1 MGICCISICGAI
13 CFNSAL
19 SRTLE
24 ITLIVLDSIA
34 FVLYFLCLVIIKW
47 KELSKINV
55 VFFVFMFLMVVACLV
70 FSILIRLWRSKNL
83 IKTLKKNVGGNLA
96 LSGFIIVIVHFVL
109 CLIEEIVFTIGVLDA
124 NHPCLDLNKYPDY
137 NPYIYRRR
145 LKTKVDCSGKNSDY
159 YEYVISYGEF
169 VLAYFTFSYMEI
181 ALILDMIIW
190 NILRN
195 RIKLELDGPPQPPV
209 IQPNPMMD
217 PYGRAV
223 VVVQPGDVVMMGG
236 NQYQYNPYAQNQP
249 GVDVANVQYPPPGS
263 ASNEF
268 QVQEKIA

>member
-1 MGICCISICGAI
+1 
-13 CFNSAL
+13 
-19 SRTLE
+19 
-24 ITLIVLDSIA
+24 
-34 FVLYFLCLVIIKW
+34 
-47 KELSKINV
+47 
-55 VFFVFMFLMVVACLV
+55 MVVACLV

-109 CLIEEIVFTIGVLDA
+109 CLIEEIVFTIGVIDA
-124 NHPCLDLNKYPDY
+124 NHPCLDLDNNTY
-137 NPYIYRRR
+137 NPYC
-145 LKTKVDCSGKNSDY
+145 TGKNSNY

-181 ALILDMIIW
+181 AIILDMIIW

-209 IQPNPMMD
+209 IQQNPINPMMD

-236 NQYQYNPYAQNQP
+236 NQYQYNPYIQNQQ
-249 GVDVANVQYPPPGS
+249 NIPPVRPQEAGS
-263 ASNEF
+263 NDF
-268 QVQEKIA
+268 QIQDKFS

>member
-109 CLIEEIVFTIGVLDA
+109 CLIEEIVFTMGVIDA
-124 NHPCLDLNKYPDY
+124 NHPCLDLDNNTY
-137 NPYIYRRR
+137 NPLYIYGGSG
-145 LKTKVDCSGKNSDY
+145 LGKTRICNIIRGICFSLFYIFLYGNSFNIRYD
-159 YEYVISYGEF
+159 
-169 VLAYFTFSYMEI
+169 YMEYF
-181 ALILDMIIW
+181 
-190 NILRN
+190 
-195 RIKLELDGPPQPPV
+195 K
-209 IQPNPMMD
+209 
-217 PYGRAV
+217 
-223 VVVQPGDVVMMGG
+223 
-236 NQYQYNPYAQNQP
+236 
-249 GVDVANVQYPPPGS
+249 
-263 ASNEF
+263 
-268 QVQEKIA
+268 K

>member
-55 VFFVFMFLMVVACLV
+55 VFFVFMLLMVVACLV

-109 CLIEEIVFTIGVLDA
+109 CLIEEIVFTMGVIDA
-124 NHPCLDLNKYPDY
+124 NHPCLDLDNNTY
-137 NPYIYRRR
+137 NPYC
-145 LKTKVDCSGKNSDY
+145 TGKNSNY

-181 ALILDMIIW
+181 AIILDMIIW

-209 IQPNPMMD
+209 IQQNPINPMMD

-249 GVDVANVQYPPPGS
+249 GVDVAKVQYPPPGS

>member
-55 VFFVFMFLMVVACLV
+55 VFFVFMLLMVVACLV

-96 LSGFIIVIVHFVL
+96 LSGFIIVIIHFVL
-109 CLIEEIVFTIGVLDA
+109 CLIEEIVFTMGVIDA
-124 NHPCLDLNKYPDY
+124 NHPCLDLDNNTY
-137 NPYIYRRR
+137 NPYC
-145 LKTKVDCSGKNSDY
+145 TGKNSNY

-181 ALILDMIIW
+181 AIILDMIIW

-209 IQPNPMMD
+209 IQQNPINPMMD

-236 NQYQYNPYAQNQP
+236 NQYQYNPYIQNQQ
-249 GVDVANVQYPPPGS
+249 NIPPVRPQEAGS
-263 ASNEF
+263 NDF
-268 QVQEKIA
+268 QIQDKFS

>member
-109 CLIEEIVFTIGVLDA
+109 CLIEEIVFTMGVIDA

-159 YEYVISYGEF
+159 YEYIISYGEF
-169 VLAYFTFSYMEI
+169 VLAYFTFSYM
-181 ALILDMIIW
+181 
-190 NILRN
+190 
-195 RIKLELDGPPQPPV
+195 
-209 IQPNPMMD
+209 
-217 PYGRAV
+217 
-223 VVVQPGDVVMMGG
+223 
-236 NQYQYNPYAQNQP
+236 
-249 GVDVANVQYPPPGS
+249 
-263 ASNEF
+263 
-268 QVQEKIA
+268 